1 MYESY
6 KRERTMKNHENTVP
20 DENADNLDN
29 NNPSDIKTDKVE
41 DSAENTESGESANKT
56 KELEAKV
63 AELNDRYLR
72 LYSEFDNYRKRSTKE
87 KSDIIK
93 TAGEDVFK
101 TMLPV
106 IDDFERAIKANE
118 SIDDV
123 KAVKEGLQLIY
134 NKLKGNIQ
142 QKGLVALES
151 IGQPFDADIMEAITH
166 IPAADD
172 DQKGKVVDEVEK
184 GYKLGDKVIRFAKVI
199 VAQ

>member
-1 MYESY
+1 
-6 KRERTMKNHENTVP
+6 MKNNENTVP
-20 DENADNLDN
+20 EENTDSLDN
-29 NNPSDIKTDKVE
+29 TNPSDIKTDKAE
-41 DSAENTESGESANKT
+41 DSAENTESDGAANKT

-72 LYSEFDNYRKRSTKE
+72 LYSEFDNYRKRTTKE

-93 TAGEDVFK
+93 SAGEDVFK

-118 SIDDV
+118 NIDDV

-166 IPAADD
+166 IPATDE

>member
-1 MYESY
+1 
-6 KRERTMKNHENTVP
+6 MKNKDHNAPEENP
-20 DENADNLDN
+20 DNLDN
-29 NNPSDIKTDKVE
+29 IDNSDIKTE
-41 DSAENTESGESANKT
+41 NSGDSDENAGNTDSPDKT
-56 KELEAKV
+56 KELEGKV
-63 AELNDRYLR
+63 SELNDRYVR
-72 LYSEFDNYRKRSTKE
+72 LYSEFDNYRKRTIKE

-123 KAVKEGLQLIY
+123 KAVKEGMQLIY
-134 NKLKGNIQ
+134 HKFKVNVQ
-142 QKGLVALES
+142 QKGLMAMES
-151 IGQPFDADIMEAITH
+151 IGQPFDADTMEAITH
-166 IPAADD
+166 IPAENDE
-172 DQKGKVVDEVEK
+172 QKGKVVDEVEK